1 MRALKN
7 AKNIDYK
14 LNLIYVKVK
23 GFIVLAEYLGI
34 SKSLSAAGCTG
45 RRPVKAHVT
54 LAFPQNFKDII
65 SCRTHWMSAC

>member
-1 MRALKN
+1 MRTLKN

-14 LNLIYVKVK
+14 LSLIYVKIK
-23 GFIVLAEYLGI
+23 RFIEVAEYLGI
-34 SKSLSAAGCTG
+34 SKSLSAAECTG

-65 SCRTHWMSAC
+65 SCRTHWMSAY